1 MRSLLSVAKFTCI
14 ILFNTAAHQ
23 EENAPLGA
31 LKTSASVLKNT
42 CLEQLYILGSVWC
55 QNMEKHI
62 FQSFKIHQSNHLSVP
77 VGFIDPPVFK
87 KQLVFWI

>member
-42 CLEQLYILGSVWC
+42 CLEQLYMDLSGVRTWKST
-55 QNMEKHI
+55 
-62 FQSFKIHQSNHLSVP
+62 FFSHLKYISQT
-77 VGFIDPPVFK
+77 I
-87 KQLVFWI
+87 